1 MSHRFPN
8 LRRLAPLLIAV
19 AASCPRTASAQTETA
34 CLRDD
39 CVYRFDDELVNA
51 PGTSAYGEVIRVHYG
66 SPRVLLIR
74 PRISFVMSL
83 LKTVE
88 HL

>member
-1 MSHRFPN
+1 MSHRFST
-8 LRRLAPLLIAV
+8 LRRLAPLLIAL

-39 CVYRFDDELVNA
+39 CEYRFDDELVNS
-51 PGTSAYGEVIRVHYG
+51 PGMSAYGEVIKVPGRALRVN
-66 SPRVLLIR
+66 LIR

-88 HL
+88 IL

>member
-1 MSHRFPN
+1 MSHRVPN
-8 LRRLAPLLIAV
+8 LRRLAPLLVAV
-19 AASCPRTASAQTETA
+19 AASCPRTVWAETKTA

-39 CVYRFDDELVNA
+39 CEYRFDDEGVNA
-51 PGTSAYGEVIRVHYG
+51 PGAGAHGPIIVVRAGAPQV
-66 SPRVLLIR
+66 RLIR

-83 LKTVE
+83 LKSVE